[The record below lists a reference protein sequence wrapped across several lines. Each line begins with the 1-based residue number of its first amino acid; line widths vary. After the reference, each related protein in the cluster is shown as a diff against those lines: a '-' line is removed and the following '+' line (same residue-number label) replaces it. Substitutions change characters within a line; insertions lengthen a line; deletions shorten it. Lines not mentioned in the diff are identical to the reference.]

1 MTFFCIYISPPIF
14 ISSLIIKFPSSQIVL
29 KPIVFVNIFLFFFC
43 FVCKN
48 MNKEKPC
55 NTTLRLGIEVEVT
68 REKQLKQSRRELCLD
83 LSLPIHPNIEGSDHE
98 DHDHTIDDEKD
109 DQDSYSSRITDDHEK
124 EEARR
129 SAKRSDFSNNDVY
142 LDNSGGSRKKLKLS
156 IEQITLLEASFNI
169 HSTLNTV
176 CTPSVIKI

>member
-1 MTFFCIYISPPIF
+1 
-14 ISSLIIKFPSSQIVL
+14 
-29 KPIVFVNIFLFFFC
+29 
-43 FVCKN
+43 

-68 REKQLKQSRRELCLD
+68 REKQLKQSKRELCLD

-98 DHDHTIDDEKD
+98 DHDHTLDDEKD

-124 EEARR
+124 EETRR
-129 SAKRSDFSNNDVY
+129 SAKRSDFSNNDLY

-156 IEQITLLEASFNI
+156 TEQITLLEASFKI

-176 CTPSVIKI
+176 CTPSVIKILTTFENKKITKINTIYIERI